1 MLGVIGGS
9 GIVMGVVVVE
19 LIEKGKFKN
28 SSIDST
34 IERMAVVV
42 AVKVAEEVMAAV
54 VTES

>member
-1 MLGVIGGS
+1 MTVAWCYSGGS
-9 GIVMGVVVVE
+9 GMVMGVVVVE
-19 LIEKGKFKN
+19 LIEKGKIKN
-28 SSIDST
+28 SS